1 LNLLSN
7 LNERNVLGYTWC
19 IFGLGYSF
27 DMLTTAIGISLGYR
41 EGNQNSMAMMEQ
53 VNREIKLFEDDSDD
67 E

>member
-1 LNLLSN
+1 
-7 LNERNVLGYTWC
+7 
-19 IFGLGYSF
+19 
-27 DMLTTAIGISLGYR
+27 MLTTAIGISLGYR